1 LWGLDRAVSAGVSE
15 LQGISVGCRMTER
28 VEMRFMDDPVDL
40 CRVYMFKVHVEQ
52 KRLLNKYVALW
63 YIVKYLWKVVRHGN

>member
-1 LWGLDRAVSAGVSE
+1 MAN
-15 LQGISVGCRMTER
+15 ER
-28 VEMRFMDDPVDL
+28 VEMRFYDDPKDL

-63 YIVKYLWKVVRHGN
+63 YIVKYLWKVVRYGERKTA